1 MNKTLFAAMATIVA
15 FGVATPAIAADPEL
29 CLECHVPAEDW
40 EGLSADDILEQAK
53 DQGNRRHKD
62 HADLTDEQLNKMITK
77 AAEAEAE

>member
-1 MNKTLFAAMATIVA
+1 MNKTIFATLAAVVA
-15 FGVATPAIAADPEL
+15 FGVTIPAIAADPEL

-40 EGLSADDILEQAK
+40 EGLSADEILEQAK

-62 HADLTDEQLNKMITK
+62 HADLSDEQLSEMISK